1 MPQGRQRRNRR
12 IRLTLTR
19 FILYLRG
26 APAHPELVEGCGNL
40 DAAEHTSAN
49 RRCYGDE
56 IATLRSQ

>member
-12 IRLTLTR
+12 IRLTRTR
-19 FILYLRG
+19 FNLSLRG
-26 APAHPELVEGCGNL
+26 APAHPEFVEERGDL

-56 IATLRSQ
+56 IDTLRSQ